1 MFKRKTT
8 DALGSGDAV
17 GQSYNKYAGAMKRV
31 EVGPLLQILGPINAK
46 VTFKAGSSLWIYNNA
61 ATVGWVALYSAS
73 ASDPTPSSFANAIA
87 CAPNSYTR
95 IAVGLNTAIIG
106 SAATLGAYLVVDDTN
121 AYDEQP
127 AQ

>member
-1 MFKRKTT
+1 MFKRKTS

-31 EVGPLLQILGPINAK
+31 EVGPLLQVLGPINAK
-46 VTFKAGSSLWIYNNA
+46 VTFKAGSSLWIYNNS
-61 ATVGWVALYSAS
+61 ATVGWIALYSAQS
-73 ASDPTPSSFANAIA
+73 ADPTPSSLANAIA
-87 CAPNSYTR
+87 CPPNSYMR
-95 IAVGLNTAIIG
+95 VSAGLNTAIIG
-106 SAATLGAYLVVDDTN
+106 SAATLGAYLVVDDTT